1 MAFAVTD
8 AEFDSRLIPES
19 YISLRNV
26 VRLPYA
32 ATTLDV
38 DGAARS
44 FTPQHPV
51 LLVDNQ
57 CAIVAGTSLLNA
69 FDRLEVLEYSA
80 AAIIAAKDIGQL
92 VLISDEEIRDLKV
105 AFKLTDGEE

>member
-1 MAFAVTD
+1 M
-8 AEFDSRLIPES
+8 
-19 YISLRNV
+19 
-26 VRLPYA
+26 
-32 ATTLDV
+32 
-38 DGAARS
+38 
-44 FTPQHPV
+44 
-51 LLVDNQ
+51 
-57 CAIVAGTSLLNA
+57 AGTSLLNA